1 MRSTSKNLR
10 TPFSQLEQAVMNAVW
25 RRRSATADQVRADL
39 EPQRVL
45 KDSTIRTVLKRLEE
59 KGHLKHNVEGRTY
72 VYSSA
77 EPPQNLAI
85 RAVRQI
91 IERFCSGSV
100 EQLVVGMVDQ
110 KVLNPDEL
118 RRLAQKIATAE
129 GKKRE
134 RT

>member
-1 MRSTSKNLR
+1 
-10 TPFSQLEQAVMNAVW
+10 
-25 RRRSATADQVRADL
+25 
-39 EPQRVL
+39 L